1 MKRWLCSLLTFAAS
15 ALARAEESG
24 LVAPSRLGWWPN
36 PELLRTLRTS
46 SNVTLQTPPFD
57 PGFPWKEAVVSWN
70 TLHPH
75 GLSVRARPVWKGDPG
90 PWYVMAHWC
99 QDTNTSPRTS
109 VRDQRDSEAH
119 VDTDTL
125 LVTTPANAI
134 ELEFTIATKTA
145 KVPPDLRI
153 GVTLLG
159 AEATEPAPPIHRAA
173 WGHRLTLPIRSQ
185 ADYPEGIQSWCSPT
199 SLSMILS
206 HWGSRLDRPELL
218 QDVPQVARGVFDPGW
233 PGTGNWTFNAAYAGQ
248 YQGLSACVA
257 RLGGLGDLER
267 WVSADLP
274 VAVSVSYAQLKG
286 AEQAAAGDGHLVVV
300 TGFTDSGE
308 VQVHD
313 PGVRRERVVRVVPR
327 SAFSRAWN
335 HSSRTAYLVWPR
347 NSTLPSEGNG
357 RWPAR

>member
-1 MKRWLCSLLTFAAS
+1 MKRWLSSSL
-15 ALARAEESG
+15 ALAVSSLALAEEPG
-24 LVAPSRLGWWPN
+24 AVAPSRMGWWPN

-57 PGFPWKEAVVSWN
+57 PGFTWKEAVVSWN
-70 TLHPH
+70 TAHPD

-109 VRDQRDSEAH
+109 VRNQRDSAAQ

-125 LVTTPANAI
+125 LVASPATAI
-134 ELEFTIATKTA
+134 ELEFTLATTTA
-145 KVPPDLRI
+145 KVPQDLRI

-159 AEATEPAPPIHRAA
+159 AEPTESAPAVHRAA
-173 WGHRLTLPIRSQ
+173 WGHLLTLPIRSQ

-206 HWGSRLDRPELL
+206 HWGNRLNRPELL
-218 QDVPQVARGVFDPGW
+218 QDVPQVARGVFDPAW

-248 YQGLSACVA
+248 YPGLSACVA

-267 WVSADLP
+267 WIAADLP

-286 AEQAAAGDGHLVVV
+286 AERPSEGDGHLVVV
-300 TGFTDSGE
+300 TGFTASGD

-313 PGVRRERVVRVVPR
+313 PGVRRERVIRVVPR
-327 SAFSRAWN
+327 SAFTRAWN

-347 NSTLPSEGNG
+347 NSELPSESNG